1 MYFSRLLK
9 IKTQNLM
16 ISFINNVLNFG
27 QFVPP
32 VVWVTMELQTGYLE
46 DRQCDNFF
54 IIISFYYELFSMT
67 AGLNIEGTKA
77 VKMLEKYMESTRR

>member
-1 MYFSRLLK
+1 
-9 IKTQNLM
+9 
-16 ISFINNVLNFG
+16 
-27 QFVPP
+27 
-32 VVWVTMELQTGYLE
+32 MELHTGHLE

-54 IIISFYYELFSMT
+54 IIISSYYELFSMT

>member
-1 MYFSRLLK
+1 
-9 IKTQNLM
+9 
-16 ISFINNVLNFG
+16 
-27 QFVPP
+27 
-32 VVWVTMELQTGYLE
+32 MELQTGYSE